1 MDTQE
6 QFPLRG
12 CPRRETGSLTVT
24 LECLTAPVKNLL
36 AAPSVCSQP
45 SQAGAGCTSLAPAP
59 GLPEPQ
65 DSPNSPSSPQP
76 TTQWCFL
83 RGFLCVSEE
92 ETLGGCSFPHPE
104 FQTKPLLVSG
114 RVPVCTR
121 SYTHQH
127 TLVPSRAGCW
137 WGPGTCSLPGLTSQG
152 GRWAHK
158 HGNAR
163 GIMGW
168 VLE

>member
-1 MDTQE
+1 MGGLQEGMDTQE

-24 LECLTAPVKNLL
+24 LECPTAPVKNLL

-45 SQAGAGCTSLAPAP
+45 SQASAGCTPLAPAP

-83 RGFLCVSEE
+83 SGFLCSSEE

-114 RVPVCTR
+114 RLPVCTR
-121 SYTHQH
+121 SYTPQH

-137 WGPGTCSLPGLTSQG
+137 AGPGTCTPST
-152 GRWAHK
+152 HVT
-158 HGNAR
+158 R
-163 GIMGW
+163 GEMGP
-168 VLE
+168 